1 MLTEMETRGGVAAS
15 AAVIRPSQRV
25 AAMNVDS
32 ILRTKGG
39 EVVTTRPD
47 VSIADI
53 ARLLHGRRIGAVVV
67 LSEGGGIAGILSERD
82 IVSGMAE
89 HGEEVSR
96 LTVGRL
102 MTREVV
108 TCAPGDTIRDV
119 MTLMTHRR
127 VRHVPVVEADRLV
140 GIVSIGDVVK
150 SRIEETE
157 VEVDSLRDYVM
168 NTR

>member
-1 MLTEMETRGGVAAS
+1 METRGGVAAS

-67 LSEGGGIAGILSERD
+67 LSEGGGI
-82 IVSGMAE
+82 SGMAE